1 MGRKD
6 RLNPFRRKP
15 PSDELP
21 PDAGARAWT
30 SSARIGRILDQGFG
44 FLVVGAGISVL
55 ALAALLGWELYQGAK
70 EAIRRYGAGFL
81 VSSHWDPVAGRFG
94 ALPFLYGTFVSSALA
109 LLLAFPLSVATA
121 LSLTEFAPVRLRRPV
136 LALVDLMAAVPS
148 VVWGLWAMFEMVPW
162 LRQTAFP
169 FLQKFFGWLPFFQ
182 GTIYGVSLLAG
193 ALVIAMMITPIVTS
207 LAIEILQSVPLTLR
221 EAAWALGA
229 TRWEVMRVAVLPY
242 VRSSLVGAGVLGL
255 GRALGET
262 MAVTMVIGNRP
273 EILLSLFAPGYT
285 LASVL
290 VNEFAEV
297 TSEEHLSALFEIG
310 LTLVAVTF
318 VVNFLARL
326 LIRSVPFFF
335 APRPLRTQSMET
347 NG

>member
-1 MGRKD
+1 MSA
-6 RLNPFRRKP
+6 FRRDRSADAL
-15 PSDELP
+15 PSAAETRSLADSV
-21 PDAGARAWT
+21 G
-30 SSARIGRILDQGFG
+30 IGKILDRGFG
-44 FLVVGAGISVL
+44 ILVTAAGISVL
-55 ALAALLGWELYQGAK
+55 ALAALVGWELYRGAK
-70 EAIRRYGAGFL
+70 EAIGRYGAEFL
-81 VSSHWDPVAGRFG
+81 VNSHWDPVAGRFG
-94 ALPFLYGTFVSSALA
+94 ALPFLYGTFVSSAIA

-121 LSLTEFAPVRLRRPV
+121 LSLTEFAPVWLRRPV
-136 LALVDLMAAVPS
+136 LALVDLMSAVPS

-169 FLQKFFGWLPFFQ
+169 FLQRVFGWLPLFQ
-182 GTIYGVSLLAG
+182 GSIYGVSLLAG

-207 LAIEILQSVPLTLR
+207 LAIEILGSVPPTLR

-242 VRSSLVGAGVLGL
+242 VRSALVGAGVLGL

-273 EILLSLFAPGYT
+273 DILLSLFAPGYT

-290 VNEFAEV
+290 VNEFAEA

-310 LTLVAVTF
+310 LTLVVVTF

-326 LIRSVPFFF
+326 LIHNVPFFF
-335 APRPLRTQSMET
+335 APRPLPTQPTEG
-347 NG
+347 NR